1 MIGFKQFVSEGK
13 YPIWLRVSVGALV
26 IKIRN
31 LNTQIENEKDPIKQN
46 KLISKQNTLLSYIS
60 GLGIVVGSSDKV
72 LLRKM
77 KSRDRKS
84 VV

>member
-1 MIGFKQFVSEGK
+1 MIGFKTYITEGK

-60 GLGIVVGSSDKV
+60 CLGIGVGSSDKV
-72 LLRKM
+72 LLSKM
-77 KSRDRKS
+77 KSSS
-84 VV
+84 VGKK

>member
-1 MIGFKQFVSEGK
+1 MIGFKTYITEGK

-60 GLGIVVGSSDKV
+60 GLGIGVGSSDKV

-77 KSRDRKS
+77 KSSS
-84 VV
+84 VGKK